1 MVINDML
8 SDALSIYNWVP
19 QDGVISPFL
28 FLIHINDISLNID
41 FKSDMSLFADNTNIF
56 SKLNISLRSTLD
68 NIYNLLK
75 TRKLDLNPTNSNN

>member
-1 MVINDML
+1 ML

-75 TRKLDLNPTNSNN
+75 TRKLELNPTNSNN